1 MKKPTILPAK
11 KPAVAPPAKTKPIAS
26 KTAAKAVPTKA
37 APAKAAPLRP
47 LTAGQQAYEAK
58 RAKKAGM
65 SVERWL
71 TSKQRAQESEAREKA
86 KAAEPPKPVKPPGL
100 LARLL
105 DRAHKPLR

>member
-1 MKKPTILPAK
+1 MKKPTTPLTS
-11 KPAVAPPAKTKPIAS
+11 KPAAPPAKNKTLAKVSLPKAMPS
-26 KTAAKAVPTKA
+26 KE
-37 APAKAAPLRP
+37 

-71 TSKQRAQESEAREKA
+71 ASKQRAQENEAREKA
-86 KAAEPPKPVKPPGL
+86 KAAELPKPVKPPGL
-100 LARLL
+100 LSRLL